1 MLAPESR
8 PARFSG
14 CVTALVWL
22 GRLSQPAR
30 RAAALLVP
38 CREDQT
44 PSNSPLDFPFVPGL
58 QSGKTKLAQPEGCPS
73 RLAKLMQRCWA
84 PSPKDRP
91 SFSELATALG
101 DSPADSKA

>member
-1 MLAPESR
+1 MLPSLH
-8 PARFSG
+8 PVKSITPLTSG
-14 CVTALVWL
+14 
-22 GRLSQPAR
+22 PM
-30 RAAALLVP
+30 
-38 CREDQT
+38 
-44 PSNSPLDFPFVPGL
+44 DFAFTPGL
-58 QSGKTKLAQPEGCPS
+58 QSGKTKLPHPEGCPS

>member
-1 MLAPESR
+1 M
-8 PARFSG
+8 
-14 CVTALVWL
+14 
-22 GRLSQPAR
+22 
-30 RAAALLVP
+30 
-38 CREDQT
+38 
-44 PSNSPLDFPFVPGL
+44 DFAFTPGL
-58 QSGKTKLAQPEGCPS
+58 QSGKTKLPHPEGCPS

>member
-1 MLAPESR
+1 MSPSLDT
-8 PARFSG
+8 
-14 CVTALVWL
+14 VLVWL
-22 GRLSQPAR
+22 GRGRSSPRGEMLPTKRMASLPNG
-30 RAAALLVP
+30 P
-38 CREDQT
+38 
-44 PSNSPLDFPFVPGL
+44 PSDFAFAPGL
-58 QSGKTKLAQPEGCPS
+58 QSGKTKLPQPEGCPS